1 MPRKKQPAEPHADQT
16 LIEGDN
22 DALEPFEKP
31 VPVVKAAG
39 PVPDGVVKVRVL
51 PKGAGRVATGH
62 YDRQLNAFTYHE
74 KGDYLFLHPSLAKTQ
89 EDAGLVEI
97 VSGD

>member
-1 MPRKKQPAEPHADQT
+1 MAKNMQAPRDET
-16 LIEGDN
+16 FVEGDG
-22 DALEPFEKP
+22 DGLEPFERP
-31 VPVVKAAG
+31 VPHVKADG

-51 PKGAGRVATGH
+51 PKGAGKVATGH
-62 YDRQLNAFTYHE
+62 YDRQINAFTYHE
-74 KGDYLFLHPSLAKTQ
+74 KGNHLFLHPSIAKTQ